1 MKNKFMRVLSLA
13 GLTVCAL
20 TFTSCGAKETT
31 TVLEAEKAT
40 LKKAG
45 EAAKVADKVSEDGT
59 YVRLSDAWQPSNPS
73 YTLDFVFTADKAKE
87 ATLTFKL
94 AAPISD
100 IASGNMG
107 NVLSAMYGVK
117 FNDTALDVTSW
128 DSTLG
133 EPYDVTAENLNWV
146 SVTSKVT
153 LVAGQNDIQF
163 YTIEK
168 SGQYGDYTWHC
179 TDSVCIDNVSV
190 TTTATVTVA

>member
-1 MKNKFMRVLSLA
+1 MKKSFMKAVKLA
-13 GLTVCAL
+13 GIAISSFAIV
-20 TFTSCGAKETT
+20 SCGAKETT

-45 EAAKVADKVSEDGT
+45 VAAEVSDKTDEGGT
-59 YVRLSDAWQPSNPS
+59 YVRLSDAWQPTNPE
-73 YTLDFVFTADKAKE
+73 YTLDFTFTADKAKE

-94 AAPISD
+94 AAPIAD
-100 IASGNMG
+100 ISSGNMG
-107 NVLSAMYGVK
+107 SVLSAMYGVK
-117 FNDTALDVTSW
+117 FNSNSIDVTAW

-133 EPYDVTAENLNWV
+133 EAYDVTAESLKWV
-146 SVTSKVT
+146 DVTTKVT
-153 LVAGQNDIQF
+153 LVAGENDIQF

-190 TTTATVTVA
+190 TTTATITVA